1 MGNVNNCLIN
11 NIKFDEINVKSNTS
25 DEKNKQINNSNTN
38 QGNYLSNKYK
48 FETVK
53 EEKVNNNI
61 LNSDF
66 PENKKNIL
74 KISPSNGFNLGENK
88 NNINFNNVRYSNGI
102 IIDNNVLFNST
113 RKSFGSRKS
122 FEKSQ
127 NRKTFEK
134 NNFTQENVNISE
146 NNYGSNKV
154 INTEEESDNLIVL
167 DYNSPKTNSNNE
179 NINLNNINGY
189 NNNDGYLK
197 NIKDQNELNPEI
209 KKSDII
215 NHLDY
220 NNKNIPMDNNYI
232 NKENINNNLNN
243 YINQNLDIK
252 KAENK
257 NDINEQTQKSDR
269 TLKKDFIETTNI
281 FKNGIPYSKPKLN
294 LYITENEKENIKDI
308 NLNNNN
314 GNIKDDTKDNE
325 AYFNSKRNEE
335 FNNTENINKKNEF
348 ENINTNIPVKNN
360 LNDNNDEIFDNDFIT
375 NVRKINPSPDDN
387 INNRNKE
394 PLNNGNDYFKKEIN
408 DVNKI
413 NKEEENI
420 LYQTTTLNNDQE
432 IKLNNI
438 NNDYKNSNFLF
449 NSNELNEGINS
460 PIMKNRNKYFISN
473 DNGASLNRRYFENNN
488 IYEQNNINDEEID
501 ELRQKL
507 ITQSE
512 PKDKDSE
519 FQETIKKSDKP
530 YILEKDDFQIKNNN
544 TNMIN
549 GQTNSEIKSDMKNNV
564 YQKKNLKKI
573 NLNNNMKEQEQ
584 KDEVINNEELISE
597 NNNNINLDNLLT
609 PSKDPNNIYKKKNIN
624 NTNEIINK
632 KETKE
637 SKINEEENL
646 NLNEVCEEFKD
657 FDFNEWKRFY
667 SQDDR
672 FFKFPK
678 EGINH
683 NQEIKNPEND
693 EIYKGDLNNN
703 GEKHG
708 YGCYI
713 SPNLKRIGMWRRNNF
728 TGWGREIRNNGD
740 IYEGKFINGKLNG
753 KGIYKNKIKNISYIG
768 DFINSEK
775 HGKGELFTK
784 ENHYNGDFVNNKFE
798 GKGKI
803 EIYAEGEYEGD
814 FKNGSFDGNG
824 MLKWKNG
831 DCYKGQLS
839 KGKQHGYGE
848 ETDKDHNIYK
858 GYFRNGNKDG
868 EAKFITKDG
877 IVYNLFY
884 KDGKPIKNVDNN

>member
-74 KISPSNGFNLGENK
+74 KICPSNGFNLGENK

-134 NNFTQENVNISE
+134 NTFTQENVNISE

-197 NIKDQNELNPEI
+197 SIKDQNELNPEI

-308 NLNNNN
+308 NLNNKY

-708 YGCYI
+708 YGTYI

-740 IYEGKFINGKLNG
+740 IYEGKFNNGKLNG
-753 KGIYKNKIKNISYIG
+753 KGIYKNKIENVSYVG

-831 DCYKGQLS
+831 GCYKGQLS

>member
-127 NRKTFEK
+127 NRKTYEK

-197 NIKDQNELNPEI
+197 SIKDQNELNPEI

-740 IYEGKFINGKLNG
+740 IYEGKFNNGKLNG
-753 KGIYKNKIKNISYIG
+753 KGFYKNKIKNISYIG

-831 DCYKGQLS
+831 GCYKGQLS

>member
-197 NIKDQNELNPEI
+197 SIKDQNELNPEI

-708 YGCYI
+708 YGTYI

-784 ENHYNGDFVNNKFE
+784 EHHYNGDFVNNKFE

-831 DCYKGQLS
+831 GCYKGQLS